1 MSIRII
7 LADDHPVV
15 RIGTRAVI
23 EASGVGDIVAEA
35 SNVDELLSHLGKHP
49 CDVLVTDLSMPGSKH
64 SDGYTMMERI
74 RRSYPTLPILMLSVS
89 SNVGILRMV
98 SSLGVLGLIDKGSSM
113 NELPVAIQTVHK
125 GSSYISGTLK
135 RLASEM
141 DVSGMSGDGKKP
153 LSPREIEV
161 LRLIA
166 SGLKVKQIAD
176 QLNRGVT
183 TISKQKSDAMRKIGI
198 RNDAELFDYLR
209 RQGFSS

>member
-15 RIGTRAVI
+15 RIGTRVVI
-23 EASGVGDIVAEA
+23 ESSGVGDIVAEA
-35 SNVDELLSHLGKHP
+35 SNVDELLDLLKRCS

-74 RRSYPTLPILMLSVS
+74 RRSHPNLPILMLSTS

-98 SSLGVLGLIDKGSSM
+98 SSLGVLGLIDKGSSL
-113 NELPVAIQTVHK
+113 NELPFAIQAVHK
-125 GSSYISGTLK
+125 GGSYISATLK
-135 RLASEM
+135 RLISDM
-141 DVSGMSGDGKKP
+141 SSPGMSGGGNRS
-153 LSPREIEV
+153 LSPREMEV

-176 QLNRGVT
+176 HLSRGVT
-183 TISKQKSDAMRKIGI
+183 TISKQKSDAMRKLGV
-198 RNDAELFDYLR
+198 RTDAELFDYLR
-209 RQGFSS
+209 GAGFTN

>member
-7 LADDHPVV
+7 VADDHPVV

-23 EASGVGDIVAEA
+23 ESSGVGDIVAEA
-35 SNVDELLSHLGKHP
+35 SNVDELLDLLGKHP

-74 RRSYPTLPILMLSVS
+74 RRSYPTLPILVLSVS
-89 SNVGILRMV
+89 SNVGILRTV

-125 GSSYISGTLK
+125 GCPYISATLK
-135 RLASEM
+135 KLAAEM
-141 DVSGMSGDGKKP
+141 GAPGMAGGGNKA
-153 LSPREIEV
+153 LSPREMEV

-166 SGLKVKQIAD
+166 TGRKVKQIAD

-183 TISKQKSDAMRKIGI
+183 TISKQKSDAMRKLNL

-209 RQGFSS
+209 REGFSN